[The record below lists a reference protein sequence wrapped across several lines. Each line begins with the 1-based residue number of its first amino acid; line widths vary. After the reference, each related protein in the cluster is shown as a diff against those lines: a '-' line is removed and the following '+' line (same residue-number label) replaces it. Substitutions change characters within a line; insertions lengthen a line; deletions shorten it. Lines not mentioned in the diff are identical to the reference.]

1 MQQPLPTPF
10 VTMEPAAK
18 KCKANAK
25 AIAAF
30 ESTSQLTPKDTLKI
44 FKPFTTKQLLE
55 ILQDAAILHHDVL
68 DAVWNIANRDHFI
81 NPNQLQ

>member
-10 VTMEPAAK
+10 VTMEPASK

-30 ESTSQLTPKDTLKI
+30 ESTSQLIPKDTRKI

-55 ILQDAAILHHDVL
+55 SYRTPPSSTMTSSTPFGTSPTATIL
-68 DAVWNIANRDHFI
+68 
-81 NPNQLQ
+81 